1 MLLCL
6 KTHPCRWKVLSS
18 KIKVDSLLNGHIRP
32 SPLSLV
38 SRLRP
43 TSPPV
48 IRSLA
53 CASWRKT
60 ATGDWQPTT
69 GFMAVVSGGRQVS
82 RMDDCQ
88 RDFTLPSC
96 ALTHTVLPPAC
107 SHWLISTAVCPCSSG
122 GAAANTEG
130 GNSAFKY
137 YVNTIQNAEGYEFLL
152 IWSHFWKLQVTKHAL
167 TTTHINAQP
176 LNQLSPHKK
185 GLVVFCFAWEFYL
198 HLTDLLLCKD
208 IDLFLLFFFFADLS
222 LQSVCT
228 HCPFEILKKMNK
240 NYSKH
245 LTNLNET
252 DERTSVFCFFFSHKD
267 W

>member
-1 MLLCL
+1 MNVSINRGATRLSLFFFFNLLKLFVMLLRL

-43 TSPPV
+43 TSPSV

-53 CASWRKT
+53 CAWWRKT

-96 ALTHTVLPPAC
+96 ALTHTVLPLAC
-107 SHWLISTAVCPCSSG
+107 SHWLILTAVCPCSSG

-152 IWSHFWKLQVTKHAL
+152 IWSHCWKLQVTKHAL
-167 TTTHINAQP
+167 TTMHINAQP
-176 LNQLSPHKK
+176 LNQL
-185 GLVVFCFAWEFYL
+185 
-198 HLTDLLLCKD
+198 T
-208 IDLFLLFFFFADLS
+208 
-222 LQSVCT
+222 
-228 HCPFEILKKMNK
+228 
-240 NYSKH
+240 
-245 LTNLNET
+245 
-252 DERTSVFCFFFSHKD
+252 
-267 W
+267 